1 MHILIICII
10 TVIIMT
16 QSSPEHSQQSRSFET
31 IVPPGVGGAIEAL
44 RAIATQLG
52 LDGKVQI
59 IPISEQADQTQTHYN
74 SSSMGSPIA
83 DERFHA
89 LSQEMYGNP
98 DYGASALTY
107 LDTKRQRIYVSGN
120 RIDQWV
126 PPALLESQIDGVP
139 FQPSQHEEGQLS
151 EPDLRK
157 RVALL
162 FDTSRTRQG
171 DNFPSPFNV
180 AHGVDLGVDA
190 GRNIDSDSDTQ
201 DRRLKFVSGAITDDR
216 LRKYVDARGIKE
228 HNMFQGAVGKI
239 LDIISYVA
247 DADIAPP
254 TSSHRDFQGDLMD
267 TQELRRRMISSGLSQ
282 VETSTFFTQRLRDAV
297 FKQLDTLTP
306 YKHGELVIEGKL
318 NNKGDAPLIAISSLA
333 ALRQSYKPDVRVGDF
348 LQQFVGK
355 NAK

>member
-1 MHILIICII
+1 
-10 TVIIMT
+10 MT

-83 DERFHA
+83 NERFHA
-89 LSQEMYGNP
+89 LSQEMYGKP

-107 LDTKRQRIYVSGN
+107 LDTKRRRVYVSGN

-139 FQPSQHEEGQLS
+139 FQPSQHEERQLS

-162 FDTSRTRQG
+162 FDTSRTRNG

-180 AHGVDLGVDA
+180 ARGVDLGIDTGA
-190 GRNIDSDSDTQ
+190 LGFNTGRIDSDSGMQ
-201 DRRLKFVSGAITDDR
+201 DRRFKFVSGDITDER

-247 DADIAPP
+247 DADITPP

-267 TQELRRRMISSGLSQ
+267 TQELRRRMISSGLQ
-282 VETSTFFTQRLRDAV
+282 QGETSKFFTERLRDAV
-297 FKQLDTLTP
+297 FKQLDTLKP
-306 YKHGELVIEGKL
+306 YRHGEIVIEGEMSS
-318 NNKGDAPLIAISSLA
+318 KGDASLIAISSLA